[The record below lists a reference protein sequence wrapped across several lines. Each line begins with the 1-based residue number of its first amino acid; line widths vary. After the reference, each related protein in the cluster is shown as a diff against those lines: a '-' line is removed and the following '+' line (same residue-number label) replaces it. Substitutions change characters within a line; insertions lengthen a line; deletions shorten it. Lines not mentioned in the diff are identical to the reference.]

1 MNDITLYFRVSFTA
15 GKDIK
20 TKEKTLNFIM
30 ELLWK
35 YAFQSPPLMLDILYK
50 GRNKSVVIIAKLMR

>member
-35 YAFQSPPLMLDILYK
+35 YAFQSPPPYVRYFI
-50 GRNKSVVIIAKLMR
+50 

>member
-1 MNDITLYFRVSFTA
+1 MLYVPKWEDGKDPMNDITLYFRVSFTA

-35 YAFQSPPLMLDILYK
+35 YAFQSPPPYVRYFI
-50 GRNKSVVIIAKLMR
+50 